1 MNIPAKTPALV
12 RLLGQGLVFSISTQE
27 KVVYLTF
34 DDGPIPELT
43 PWILDQLA
51 LYKAKATFF
60 MVGENVLR
68 YPEIAKRVQN
78 EGHRIG
84 NHTHHHLNGFKT
96 RVSDYMQDTEH
107 CAATLAPFLLKEDE
121 AIFRPPYGKISPR
134 EAFLLRKLGYQIVLW
149 DVLSKD
155 YETEL
160 PSVEV
165 YRNVVSNLS
174 PGSIIVMH
182 DNVKATRNV
191 KEALPEI
198 LKSVQEQGYRMEAI
212 PSRFSKS

>member
-12 RLLGQGLVFSISTQE
+12 RLLGQGLIFSVHTTE
-27 KVVYLTF
+27 KIAYLTF

-51 LYKAKATFF
+51 VYQAKATFF

-68 YPEIAKRVQN
+68 YPEIARRVLD

-84 NHTHHHLNGFKT
+84 NHTHRHLNGFKT
-96 RVSDYMQDTEH
+96 RVSDYIQDTEN
-107 CAATLAPFLLKEDE
+107 CASALAPYLTPEDE
-121 AIFRPPYGKISPR
+121 LIFRPPYGKISPR
-134 EAFLLRKLGYQIVLW
+134 EAFLLKKMGYQIVLW

-160 PSVEV
+160 PSPEV
-165 YRNVVSNLS
+165 YRNVVENLS

-182 DNVKATRNV
+182 DNKKATRNV
-191 KEALPEI
+191 TESLPEI
-198 LKSVQEQGYRMEAI
+198 LKTTKEMGYRLEPL
-212 PSRFSKS
+212 PSRIN